1 MCFAIKCAY
10 YTRSLDDV
18 RSDNVIALN
27 FVTCY
32 GMTGGRLERA
42 ACLPRFIE
50 SNGGLL
56 TMYRQFLSEIFN
68 NGVPIRTSRSRQTNT
83 TKRVPVANCGLA
95 VS

>member
-1 MCFAIKCAY
+1 M
-10 YTRSLDDV
+10 
-18 RSDNVIALN
+18 RSDSVIALN

-42 ACLPRFIE
+42 GCASIRFIE

-68 NGVPIRTSRSRQTNT
+68 NGISED
-83 TKRVPVANCGLA
+83 RVPDHKHNKESSVC
-95 VS
+95 